1 VACPFFMPTEKLENG
16 AWPHAAR
23 LPLGQG
29 WSGQCA
35 APGHEGE
42 IPSQNELHEF
52 CNLGYAETC
61 SRLPQERAWDSV
73 RFGIR
78 PVRNENQNEADT
90 RPLSAAGP
98 RIQVRYICER
108 AHRPVEHGLL
118 EFDSIQSC
126 WNSPHRDPRLQRL
139 ADCFLAAYLEKKKNQ
154 EINRA
159 AAS

>member
-1 VACPFFMPTEKLENG
+1 VACPFFMPTEKFENG
-16 AWPHAAR
+16 AWPHPAR

-29 WSGQCA
+29 WTGQCG

-42 IPSQNELHEF
+42 LPSQHELQEF

-61 SRLPQERAWDSV
+61 SRLPQERLWDSV
-73 RFGIR
+73 RFDAR
-78 PVRNENQNEADT
+78 PLCKEADGKAQSGT
-90 RPLSAAGP
+90 SL
-98 RIQVRYICER
+98 RIQIRYICER

-118 EFDSIQSC
+118 EFDSMQAR
-126 WNSPHRDPRLQRL
+126 WNSPHPEPRLQRL